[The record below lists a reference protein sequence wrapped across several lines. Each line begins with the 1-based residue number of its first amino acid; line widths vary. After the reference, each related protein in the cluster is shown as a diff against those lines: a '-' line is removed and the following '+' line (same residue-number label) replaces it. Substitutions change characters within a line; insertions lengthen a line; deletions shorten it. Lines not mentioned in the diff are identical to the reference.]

1 MSVSRRIKLFFTI
14 IILLGLTVFY
24 PFVVYTSN
32 PFVSELR
39 TLWISTAM
47 ETMTHQWLATA
58 FFPADMVSE
67 VVGARQALFE
77 SQKDIQS
84 IWGQDGQTATDK
96 VDTNLSPEDQFYAL
110 FEEIDRASCEAFFAE
125 NPRYIENG
133 YDKINMDWCEKGED
147 TGIVTKQGDKVVAIN
162 TEKSLMIV
170 RLEREGL
177 LGTEYNGY
185 LAVVKDPS
193 RVELGLCRG
202 MGKREGQRI
211 ADLADYNE
219 AILGINA
226 SGFIDNGEVA
236 EGGTPYGYVKHDGEL
251 IQGAFGHGYKIIGF
265 DDQHRFLIGDTTT
278 AEQMVDAV
286 EFGPALIVNGQKIE
300 ELGSVESLQP
310 RTAIGQTEDLTVLML
325 VINGRG
331 QGSSMGC
338 RGVDLRDVLWDY
350 GAVQACNLDGG
361 SSSVMYYQGRVISSP
376 TTSTNNPEGRRLPNA
391 FIVK

>member
-96 VDTNLSPEDQFYAL
+96 IDTNLSPEDQFYAL

-338 RGVDLRDVLWDY
+338 RGVDLRDILWDY

-376 TTSTNNPEGRRLPNA
+376 TTSTNNPEGRRLPNS